1 MSPLSDLASDAK
13 TVLVVA
19 DVSVTDGLDRELSPP
34 HAESEEAADST
45 EDGGGRFAADTLVVT
60 LFLLI
65 LTELASESLEAGK
78 FGSSQC
84 FASCESLWF
93 RSVDLVSHGFVAIH
107 PSK

>member
-19 DVSVTDGLDRELSPP
+19 DVSVTDGLDRGLLSPY
-34 HAESEEAADST
+34 AESEEAADST

-78 FGSSQC
+78 FSSSC